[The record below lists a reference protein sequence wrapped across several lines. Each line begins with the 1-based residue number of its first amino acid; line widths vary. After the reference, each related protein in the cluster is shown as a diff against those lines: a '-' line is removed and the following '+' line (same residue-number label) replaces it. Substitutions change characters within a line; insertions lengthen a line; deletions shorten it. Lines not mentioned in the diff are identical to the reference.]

1 MSNEQTLYTKPSARP
16 RTLEPERRL
25 VAAVVLQTA
34 LDLAQPNPRLRG
46 PARAFFD
53 EEGIRL
59 AAAFGIPVRR
69 IRQVVEAAG
78 G

>member
-1 MSNEQTLYTKPSARP
+1 MSNKPTMYTKPSSRP
-16 RTLEPERRL
+16 RTMDPERRL
-25 VAAVVLQTA
+25 VAAVVLQTM

-59 AAAFGIPVRR
+59 AAAFGIPVHR